1 LHLVSP
7 KQIEQEIKKGLYSP
21 ITVFAILIALH
32 GLFALFFEAQD
43 LVQNSFEIYLVRLI
57 TTSIAFIVLILMQ
70 TKVGKSTPI
79 LFLYVLFC
87 SLIFSSGYVIHISPS
102 NFLINTF
109 VVSILILSMSF
120 FIGWHSIHQLS
131 VILVFLAVFGYL
143 FTKNIAT
150 LSQESEILFELIVAG
165 TLAILS
171 LIGNYLVFRL
181 KTQIFSK
188 PTIKKPLAAD
198 ISEDI
203 FRSMFEQSAE
213 GMFQTFPDGKIKL
226 INSAFA
232 KIFGYDDQE
241 EVYSVENI
249 KEFYK
254 DSSDRER
261 MTKLLDRQGRI
272 KNYRLTM
279 LTKTGEELIVRL
291 HIRIVYNQKREP
303 EIYEGS
309 IQDITQ
315 LVKKEIE
322 SRSALEKLK
331 TEKLSASDEVSQ
343 AKKSSD
349 MKSQFLANMSHEIR
363 TPMNSV
369 LGFLTLI
376 ENELFEDKG
385 ELKEFANNARLSA
398 ESLLDIINNI
408 LYIEL
413 LNSLLQGV
421 YFENI

>member
-322 SRSALEKLK
+322 SS
-331 TEKLSASDEVSQ
+331 
-343 AKKSSD
+343 
-349 MKSQFLANMSHEIR
+349 
-363 TPMNSV
+363 
-369 LGFLTLI
+369 
-376 ENELFEDKG
+376 
-385 ELKEFANNARLSA
+385 
-398 ESLLDIINNI
+398 
-408 LYIEL
+408 
-413 LNSLLQGV
+413 
-421 YFENI
+421 